1 MLKKTAVFG
10 LLLSFAINAFSF
22 DYNKENFS
30 LSLDIETGLYIY
42 EDNVYIIGYEGKIWK
57 DVRPV
62 KLTDEHGYTSLK
74 LKKNPYYGNGKEKTL
89 YFFDLNGI
97 IFHVPFT
104 ENRKPKE
111 STIELF
117 KNIYGGINKITASS
131 ELSEKTKSG
140 EITYSVTNVLTLG
153 SEKETGYFF
162 LPSGCPWVPDIS
174 IDKEPYIDFELQ
186 NERSTI
192 YILPGFVDFSRRHL
206 WKQNAR
212 PKTIEVIN
220 METSKSL
227 GKFTIDDRI
236 DFTGIALPESVKNVR
251 IRFIDFYPGT
261 KYQDPCVSS
270 IYFGTDMWPYKGNHG
285 KYTFEEGGYFFKLFN
300 RQ

>member
-22 DYNKENFS
+22 DYNKESFS

-74 LKKNPYYGNGKEKTL
+74 LKKNPYYGIGKEKTL

-111 STIELF
+111 STIKLF
-117 KNIYGGINKITASS
+117 KDVYGGINKITASS

-153 SEKETGYFF
+153 TEKETGYFF
-162 LPSGCPWVPDIS
+162 LPLGCPWVPDIS
-174 IDKEPYIDFELQ
+174 KDKEPYIDFELQ